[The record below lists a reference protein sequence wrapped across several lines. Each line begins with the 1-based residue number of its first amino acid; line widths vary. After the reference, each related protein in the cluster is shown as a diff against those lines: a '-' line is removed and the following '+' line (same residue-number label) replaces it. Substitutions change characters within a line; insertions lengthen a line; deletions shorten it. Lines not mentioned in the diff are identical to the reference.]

1 MQVKVVIRDFAKVI
15 FATCCF
21 GFSLV
26 KAQMPEPMGS
36 AAIFQE
42 LQKLKV
48 VASVLYI
55 AAHPDDENNSLLP
68 YLAKEKKYRT
78 AYLSLTRGDGGQNLI
93 GSEQGIDL
101 GLIRT
106 QELLAARKIDG
117 SEQYFTSAYEFGFSK
132 TSLETLSIWN
142 KQKVLADMVWVI
154 RKFQPDIIINRFPPD
169 ARAGHGHHASSAI
182 LSIEAFKAAGDPNQ
196 FPEQLKK
203 GVSVWQ
209 AKRLLWNTF
218 NFGGANTT
226 SENQLKINAGV
237 FNPFLGQSYG
247 EVGGEARSMHK
258 SQGEGRPRRKGPLFE
273 YFVTVAGDSAI
284 NQLMDGIVTDWSRFG
299 DAGKKIEQQIDKI
312 IHDFQFVKPENA
324 VKDLVALHQQIRLL
338 PMNSTW
344 KEQKLKEL
352 THLISASAGLVAEAT
367 TEMEYAI
374 PGEKMPVQFLVNKRS
389 DVKVELKQIQLKS
402 GVQTAFDSSFNIAL
416 QNNTN
421 FNINFQYT
429 VPVDQKLSQPYWLAS
444 PMKDMGT
451 FNVTDQQLIG
461 LANSVPDYEVDFS
474 FEMYGE
480 KFSIRSPL
488 QYKNVDLVRGE
499 LYEPLTVIPPV
510 LVSLNKKV
518 IFSNLQTPDN
528 QPIQQPDILLQFKS
542 NFTASSVPVKLGV
555 KDEKNMLV
563 SKDTTYNLV
572 AGNIY
577 PFTLSLS
584 EVLKKKRT
592 NTITGEVQVKRNGQ
606 LFSFDQQLKTIHY
619 DHIPAINYLYK
630 DQIQLI
636 DEPVFSTPKKVGYI
650 IGAGD
655 RVPEALMQ
663 LGHSVDFLQESD
675 IVASKL
681 SQYAAIVV
689 GIRAYNIH
697 EWLSN
702 KNEVLNQYIANGG
715 HLIVQYLKN
724 NLVGNKRVKVGPYDF
739 SVSNIRVT
747 EEKAAVAFLNLQ
759 HPFMNFP
766 NKLGEKDF
774 ENWIQERST
783 YQMEPV
789 KEPYEAFFQMK
800 DANDSPTKGSLV
812 SASYGKGYFTY
823 VSLVLFRQLPA
834 GVPGSY
840 KLLANLIAATPN
852 K

>member
-1 MQVKVVIRDFAKVI
+1 MLSKVVNRYLVLVFFAACGMGVS
-15 FATCCF
+15 
-21 GFSLV
+21 SLN
-26 KAQMPEPMGS
+26 AQLPEPMGS

-48 VASVLYI
+48 AGSVLYI

-132 TSLETLSIWN
+132 TSNETLSIWDQ
-142 KQKVLADMVWVI
+142 QKVLADMVWVI

-182 LSIEAFKAAGDPNQ
+182 LSIQAFKAAGDPNQ

-237 FNPFLGQSYG
+237 YNPFLGQSYG

-258 SQGEGRPRRKGPLFE
+258 SQGEGRPRRKGPLYE
-273 YFVTVAGDSAI
+273 YFVTIAGDSAKT
-284 NQLMDGIVTDWSRFG
+284 QLMDGVTTDWSRFG
-299 DAGKKIEQQIDKI
+299 HSGKIVEQKIDEL

-324 VKDLVALHQQIRLL
+324 VAKLVELYRQVQMIQ
-338 PMNSTW
+338 MNATW
-344 KEQKLKEL
+344 KDQKLSDI
-352 THLISASAGLVAEAT
+352 TRLIAASAGLVAEAT
-367 TEMEYAI
+367 TEMEFAV
-374 PGEKMPVQFLVNKRS
+374 PGEKLGIQFQINKRT
-389 DVKVELKQIQLKS
+389 DANINLMQIQLMSK
-402 GVQTAFDSSFNIAL
+402 GKAAFDSSIQLAL
-416 QNNTN
+416 QNNIN
-421 FNINFQYT
+421 FNLTYQYT
-429 VPVDQKLSQPYWLAS
+429 VPTNQPLSQPYWLAS

-451 FNVTDQQLIG
+451 FNVTNQDLIG
-461 LANSVPDYEVDFS
+461 LANSLPDFEVIFTFS
-474 FEMYGE
+474 INGE
-480 KFSIRSPL
+480 KMNLRSPV
-488 QYKNVDLVRGE
+488 QYKYVDLVRGE

-518 IFSNLQTPDN
+518 IFSDLKTPDN
-528 QPIQQPDILLQFKS
+528 KAIVQPDILLQFKS
-542 NFTASSVPVKLGV
+542 NYTAAAVPVKLGL
-555 KDEKNMLV
+555 KDEKNLLV
-563 SKDTTYNLV
+563 SKDTSYNLI

-577 PFTLSLS
+577 PYSLSLS
-584 EVLKKKRT
+584 EVLKKKKG
-592 NTITGEVQVKRNGQ
+592 NTITGEVQLKRNEQ
-606 LFSFDQQLKTIHY
+606 SFSFDQQLKSIQY

-650 IGAGD
+650 VGAGD
-655 RVPEALMQ
+655 KVPEALMQ
-663 LGHSVDFLQESD
+663 LGHTVDILQESD
-675 IVASKL
+675 IAASKL
-681 SQYAAIVV
+681 EQYAAVVV

-697 EWLSN
+697 EWLTN
-702 KNEVLNQYIANGG
+702 KNDVLNQYIENGG

-739 SVSNIRVT
+739 SVSNVRVT
-747 EEKAAVAFLNLQ
+747 EEKASVELLNAK

-766 NKLGEKDF
+766 NRIGEKDF
-774 ENWIQERST
+774 DNWIQERST

-789 KEPYEAFFQMK
+789 KSPYEAFFQMK
-800 DANDSPTKGSLV
+800 DSNDAPTKGSLV
-812 SASYGKGYFTY
+812 TAKYGKGYFTY

-840 KLLANLIAATPN
+840 KLLANLIAATDN

>member
-1 MQVKVVIRDFAKVI
+1 MQLKVVINSAVHVI
-15 FATCCF
+15 FAIWCIGYST
-21 GFSLV
+21 L
-26 KAQMPEPMGS
+26 KAQVPEPMGT
-36 AAIFQE
+36 AAIFQQM
-42 LQKLKV
+42 QKLKV
-48 VASVLYI
+48 VGSVLYV

-132 TSLETLSIWN
+132 TSSETLSIWD

-182 LSIEAFKAAGDPNQ
+182 LSAEAFKAAGDPNQ
-196 FPEQLKK
+196 FPDQLKK
-203 GVSVWQ
+203 GVGVWQ

-258 SQGEGRPRRKGPLFE
+258 SQGEGRPRRKGPIYE
-273 YFVTVAGDSAI
+273 YFVTVAGDSSV
-284 NQLMDGIVTDWSRFG
+284 NQLMDGIITDWSRFG
-299 DAGKKIEQQIDKI
+299 NPGKMIEQQLDKI
-312 IHDFQFVKPENA
+312 IRDFQFLKPENS
-324 VKDLVALHQQIRLL
+324 VKALVDVYRQVSILS
-338 PMNSTW
+338 MNAAW
-344 KEQKLKEL
+344 KEQKLMEL
-352 THLISASAGLVAEAT
+352 THLIAACAGLVAEAT

-374 PGEKMPVQFLVNKRS
+374 PGEKMGIQFLVNKRS
-389 DVKVELKQIQLKS
+389 DANIELKQIHLKS
-402 GVQTAFDSSFNIAL
+402 HGKTAYDSSVNISL
-416 QNNTN
+416 LNNTN
-421 FNINFQYT
+421 YNINYQYT
-429 VPVDQKLSQPYWLAS
+429 VPVNQPLSQPYWLES

-451 FNVTDQQLIG
+451 FNVTDQHLIG
-461 LANSVPDYEVDFS
+461 LANSAPDFEVNFS
-474 FEMYGE
+474 FEIYGE
-480 KFSIRSPL
+480 KFLLRSPL
-488 QYKNVDLVRGE
+488 QYKYVDLVRGE
-499 LYEPLTVIPPV
+499 LYEPLNVIPPV
-510 LVSLNKKV
+510 LVSLNKRV
-518 IFSNLQTPDN
+518 VFSNLMTPDK
-528 QPIQQPDILLQFKS
+528 QKIQQPDILLQFKS
-542 NFTASSVPVKLGV
+542 NFTASAVPLKLGV
-555 KDEKNMLV
+555 KDESNQLFF
-563 SKDTTYNLV
+563 KDTVYNLV

-577 PFTLSLS
+577 PFTVSLS
-584 EVLKKKRT
+584 DVIKKKKN
-592 NTITGEVQVKRNGQ
+592 NTITGEVQLVRNGQ
-606 LFSFDQQLKTIHY
+606 SFSFDQQLKTIHY

-636 DEPVFSTPKKVGYI
+636 DEPIFSTPKKVGYI

-663 LGHSVDFLQESD
+663 LGHTVEFLQEAD
-675 IVASKL
+675 LVASKL
-681 SQYAAIVV
+681 SQFSAIVV

-697 EWLSN
+697 EWLTN
-702 KNEVLNQYIANGG
+702 KNDVLNKYIENGG

-724 NLVGNKRVKVGPYDF
+724 NLVGNKRVKVGPFDF
-739 SVSNIRVT
+739 SVSNVRVT
-747 EEKAAVAFLNLQ
+747 EEKAKVEFLNTQ

-766 NKLGEKDF
+766 NKLRDKDF
-774 ENWIQERST
+774 DNWIQERST
-783 YQMEPV
+783 YQIEPV
-789 KEPYEAFFQMK
+789 KAPYETFFQIK
-800 DANDSPTKGSLV
+800 DTNDAPTKGSLV
-812 SASYGKGYFTY
+812 TASYGKGHFTY

-834 GVPGSY
+834 GVSGSY
-840 KLLANLIAATPN
+840 KLLANLIAATGN

>member
-1 MQVKVVIRDFAKVI
+1 MHLNLVVRYFVMAFFA
-15 FATCCF
+15 ACCI
-21 GFSLV
+21 GFSNL
-26 KAQMPEPMGS
+26 KAQLPEPMGS

-48 VASVLYI
+48 VGSVLYI

-132 TSLETLSIWN
+132 TSSETLSIWDQ
-142 KQKVLADMVWVI
+142 QKVLADMVWVI

-182 LSIEAFKAAGDPNQ
+182 LSIQAFKAAADPKQ

-203 GVSVWQ
+203 GVDIWQ

-258 SQGEGRPRRKGPLFE
+258 SQGEGRPRRKGPLYE
-273 YFVTVAGDSAI
+273 YFVTIAGDSAST
-284 NQLMDGIVTDWSRFG
+284 QLMDGIITDWSRFG
-299 DAGKKIEQQIDKI
+299 NSGKMVEQKIDEL
-312 IHDFQFVKPENA
+312 IHDFQFVKPENS
-324 VKDLVALHQQIRLL
+324 VTKLVELYRQIQSLS
-338 PMNSTW
+338 MNTTW
-344 KEQKLKEL
+344 KDQKLSEL
-352 THLISASAGLVAEAT
+352 TRLIAASAGLIAEAT
-367 TEMEYAI
+367 TEMEYAV
-374 PGEKMPVQFLVNKRS
+374 PGEKLGVQFMINKRS
-389 DVKVELKQIQLKS
+389 DANINLMQIQLKS
-402 GVQTAFDSSFNIAL
+402 QGKTAFDSSMQFTL

-421 FNINFQYT
+421 LNIAYQYT
-429 VPVDQKLSQPYWLAS
+429 VPTNQPLSQPYWLAS

-451 FNVTDQQLIG
+451 FNVSDQHLIG
-461 LANSVPDYEVDFS
+461 LANSLPD
-474 FEMYGE
+474 FEANFT
-480 KFSIRSPL
+480 FSINGLKLNLRAPL
-488 QYKNVDLVRGE
+488 QYKYVDLVRGE

-518 IFSNLQTPDN
+518 VFSDLKTPDN
-528 QPIQQPDILLQFKS
+528 KTIPQPDILLQFKS
-542 NFTASSVPVKLGV
+542 NFTAASVPVTLGL
-555 KDEKNMLV
+555 KDNKNLLV

-572 AGNIY
+572 AGNMY
-577 PFTLSLS
+577 PFSLSLS
-584 EVLKKKRT
+584 EVLKKKKG
-592 NTITGEVQVKRNGQ
+592 NTITGEVQLKRNEQ
-606 LFSFDQQLKTIHY
+606 VFSFDQQLKSIHY

-636 DEPVFSTPKKVGYI
+636 DETVFSTPRKVGYI
-650 IGAGD
+650 VGAGD
-655 RVPEALMQ
+655 KVPEALLQ
-663 LGHSVDFLQESD
+663 LGHSVDILQESD
-675 IVASKL
+675 IVETKL
-681 SQYAAIVV
+681 AQYAAVVV

-697 EWLSN
+697 EWLTN
-702 KNEVLNQYIANGG
+702 KNDVLNQYIANGG

-739 SVSNIRVT
+739 SVSNVRVT
-747 EEKAAVAFLNLQ
+747 EEKSSVELLNNK

-766 NKLGEKDF
+766 NRIGEKDF
-774 ENWIQERST
+774 DNWIQERST

-789 KEPYEAFFQMK
+789 KAPYEAFFQMK
-800 DANDSPTKGSLV
+800 DSNDAPTKGSLV

-840 KLLANLIAATPN
+840 KLLANLIAATAN

>member
-1 MQVKVVIRDFAKVI
+1 MHLNVMVRYFVVAFIA
-15 FATCCF
+15 AWCM
-21 GFSLV
+21 GFSGL
-26 KAQMPEPMGS
+26 KAQLPEPMGS

-48 VASVLYI
+48 VGSVLYI

-68 YLAKEKKYRT
+68 FLAKEKKYRT

-132 TSLETLSIWN
+132 TSTETLSIWD

-169 ARAGHGHHASSAI
+169 ARAGHGHHASSAL
-182 LSIEAFKAAGDPNQ
+182 LSIEAFKAAADPNQ
-196 FPEQLKK
+196 FPEQLKL
-203 GVSVWQ
+203 GVDIWQ

-237 FNPFLGQSYG
+237 FNSFLGQSYG

-258 SQGEGRPRRKGPLFE
+258 SQGEGRPRRKGPLYE
-273 YFVTVAGDSAI
+273 YFVTIAGDSAKT
-284 NQLMDGIVTDWSRFG
+284 QLMDGVITDWSRFG
-299 DAGKKIEQQIDKI
+299 NSGKMVEQKIDALIR
-312 IHDFQFVKPENA
+312 DFQFVKPENA
-324 VKDLVALHQQIRLL
+324 VPKLVELYRQIQSISMNAIWKD
-338 PMNSTW
+338 
-344 KEQKLKEL
+344 QKLSEL
-352 THLISASAGLVAEAT
+352 SRLIAASSGLIAEAT

-374 PGEKMPVQFLVNKRS
+374 PGEKLGIQFLINKRS
-389 DVKVELKQIQLKS
+389 EANINLLQIQLKS
-402 GVQTAFDSSFNIAL
+402 QGKIAFDSSMQLPL
-416 QNNTN
+416 QNNNN
-421 FNINFQYT
+421 FNFTYQYT
-429 VPVDQKLSQPYWLAS
+429 IPANQPLSQPYWLAS
-444 PMKDMGT
+444 PMNDMGT
-451 FNVTDQQLIG
+451 FNVSDQHLIG
-461 LANSVPDYEVDFS
+461 LANSLPDFEAS
-474 FEMYGE
+474 FTFTVYGE
-480 KFSIRSPL
+480 TFNFRTPL
-488 QYKNVDLVRGE
+488 QYKYVDLVRGE

-518 IFSNLQTPDN
+518 IISDLKTPDKKKI
-528 QPIQQPDILLQFKS
+528 PQPDIQLQFKS
-542 NFTASSVPVKLGV
+542 NFTANSVPVKLGLR
-555 KDEKNMLV
+555 DDKNLLV

-577 PFTLSLS
+577 PYSLPLS
-584 EVLKKKRT
+584 EVLKKKKG
-592 NTITGEVQVKRNGQ
+592 NAITGEVQLKRNGQ
-606 LFSFDQQLKTIHY
+606 DFSFDQQLKSIHY

-636 DEPVFSTPKKVGYI
+636 DETIFSTPKKVGYI
-650 IGAGD
+650 VGAGD
-655 RVPEALMQ
+655 KVPEALLQ
-663 LGHSVDFLQESD
+663 LGHTVDILQESD
-675 IVASKL
+675 IVLSKL
-681 SQYAAIVV
+681 SQYAAVVV

-697 EWLSN
+697 EWLTN
-702 KNEVLNQYIANGG
+702 KNEVLNQYIENGG

-739 SVSNIRVT
+739 SVSNVRVT
-747 EEKAAVAFLNLQ
+747 EEKAPVEVLNNK

-766 NKLGEKDF
+766 NCIGEKDF
-774 ENWIQERST
+774 DNWVQERST

-789 KEPYEAFFQMK
+789 KAPYEAFFQMK
-800 DANDSPTKGSLV
+800 DSNDAPTKGSLV
-812 SASYGKGYFTY
+812 TASYGKGYFTY

-840 KLLANLIAATPN
+840 KLLANLIAATAN